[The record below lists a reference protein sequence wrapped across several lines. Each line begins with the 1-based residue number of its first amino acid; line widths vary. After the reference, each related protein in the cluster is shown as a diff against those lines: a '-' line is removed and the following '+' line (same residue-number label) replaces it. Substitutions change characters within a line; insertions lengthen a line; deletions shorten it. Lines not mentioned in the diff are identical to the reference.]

1 MAGEVTT
8 PAAPVP
14 AQPPLLQEGNA
25 PTFQTDNFMPR
36 RVSFI
41 RVSLEVSNYDRVYKD
56 MKTDYFE
63 VLYRARIINV
73 LHIDTRLPMYS
84 VCWL

>member
-14 AQPPLLQEGNA
+14 AQPPLLQEGNV
-25 PTFQTDNFMPR
+25 PTFQTDNFMPQ

-41 RVSLEVSNYDRVYKD
+41 RVSLEVSNYEE
-56 MKTDYFE
+56 M
-63 VLYRARIINV
+63 ARQS
-73 LHIDTRLPMYS
+73 DSERKAK
-84 VCWL
+84 

>member
-14 AQPPLLQEGNA
+14 AQPPLLQEGNV
-25 PTFQTDNFMPR
+25 PTFQTDNFMPQ

-41 RVSLEVSNYDRVYKD
+41 RVSLEVSNYDRAYKEAYAKLIQID
-56 MKTDYFE
+56 
-63 VLYRARIINV
+63 VVQHARPGGAIG
-73 LHIDTRLPMYS
+73 TF
-84 VCWL
+84 